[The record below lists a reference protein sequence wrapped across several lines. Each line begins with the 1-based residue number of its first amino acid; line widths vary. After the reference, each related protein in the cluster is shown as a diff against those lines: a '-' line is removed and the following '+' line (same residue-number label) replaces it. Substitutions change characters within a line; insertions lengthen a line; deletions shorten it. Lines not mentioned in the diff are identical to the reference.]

1 MGDSGES
8 LIDADSRIQERQD
21 ELARERAE
29 RRLQDTRD
37 PAQVQALQSLALA
50 RTELERQLATTTHER
65 RRAGIEQAIAEIDRR
80 IGAAK
85 SK

>member
-37 PAQVQALQSLALA
+37 PAQVHALQSLALA

-65 RRAGIEQAIAEIDRR
+65 RRAGIEQAIAEVDRR
-80 IGAAK
+80 IAAAK
-85 SK
+85 K